1 MNTSNSLNHENKN
14 VFMELLMKKLLVIFL
29 LILFIITAVSNTLVV
44 QEDELVVIKQF
55 GRVEKIIDKPGL
67 YFKLPLVQNTDSIT
81 KKLNNYEV
89 QPIKV
94 ITKDKKNLILMNY
107 ALWKISEPHS
117 FITNV
122 ETIGSAEVLIE
133 SAVYS
138 AARQKYSELNYD
150 EIINGTASGKDYNAD
165 ITAEVS
171 KQLKNT
177 GMNIL
182 DVQLMQI
189 DMTSDDE
196 EAAYAQIKSEREK
209 IAKQYVSTAE
219 NEASQ
224 IKAEAD
230 KQAKIIL
237 SKANADSE
245 EIKGKADA
253 EAEEF
258 MRRAII
264 GILNSINS
272 QELSNPTKKP

>member
-14 VFMELLMKKLLVIFL
+14 VFLELLMKKLLVIFL
-29 LILFIITAVSNTLVV
+29 LILFIIIAVSNTLVV

-94 ITKDKKNLILMNY
+94 VTKDKKNLILMNY

-138 AARQKYSELNYD
+138 AVRQKYGELTYD
-150 EIINGTASGKDYNAD
+150 EIISGNASGKDYNAD

-177 GMNIL
+177 GINIL

-189 DMTSDDE
+189 DLTSDDE

-245 EIKGKADA
+245 EIKGKQQ
-253 EAEEF
+253 EF
-258 MRRAII
+258 MQRAII